1 MPELG
6 NKEGLSRMDPDADEF
21 FPILEGKDAPSH
33 RTNHSKACDNVEN
46 AWIAITKCMQALIEA
61 QNHTIGMLTGWYDL
75 YVNEKNGLPR
85 NRVVISIEK
94 ALRTDNLDNDK
105 TC

>member
-1 MPELG
+1 MQL
-6 NKEGLSRMDPDADEF
+6 NSAQSWNV
-21 FPILEGKDAPSH
+21 KDDLPPL
-33 RTNHSKACDNVEN
+33 TNNSKACDNVEN
-46 AWIAITKCMQALIEA
+46 AWIAITKCMQALIET